1 VFSAFYRFAKK
12 TGWQIW
18 VFYSLIPEKMD
29 KLVKYYNKAF
39 LKTSQMRS
47 YFLQAIKYLNQLN
60 EFLQDIS
67 CIKIKL

>member
-1 VFSAFYRFAKK
+1 
-12 TGWQIW
+12 
-18 VFYSLIPEKMD
+18 MD